1 MNQIKEMLK
10 NIKQKLI
17 GQRAVTFF
25 KKWNE
30 FVILIP
36 IGTALLLI
44 SPVWLYQLSGGT
56 AATYDLGVTQ
66 KFIYAILT
74 VSVASGLASVVMK
87 LNFPEVFNY
96 LFHGFGAEYQNLSVV
111 NKLLIAFSIYGF
123 LFTMMV
129 ISILIF

>member
-1 MNQIKEMLK
+1 MSEFRELLNRVTE
-10 NIKQKLI
+10 KLFSE
-17 GQRAVTFF
+17 RFSTFF

-44 SPVWLYQLSGGT
+44 SPIWLYQLSGGT

-66 KFIYAILT
+66 KFIYGILT
-74 VSVASGLASVVMK
+74 ISVASGFASVVMK

-96 LFHGFGAEYQNLSVV
+96 LFHGFGVGYENLSVM

-123 LFTMMV
+123 LSTMMV